1 MKSPMISAAWVK
13 KVIPRRPRDSQKGLN
28 GHVLLVAGSRGTP
41 GAAALSAIG
50 ALYSGAGLVTVGIVE
65 KERGMISPRFPEI
78 MTVPLPETA
87 DGALSHSA
95 FRGSSTIY

>member
-1 MKSPMISAAWVK
+1 MNSPMISAAWVK
-13 KVIPRRPRDSQKGLN
+13 KVIPRRPRASQKGLN

-41 GAAALSAIG
+41 GAATLSSIG

-65 KERGMISPRFPEI
+65 KERLMISPRFPEI

-87 DGALSHSA
+87 DGALGR
-95 FRGSSTIY
+95 FCFGSS